1 MQQKRPD
8 PQRSLN
14 TPSLLFLFAIA
25 SLLCLTLGRP
35 KQHWPFEG
43 VSPRAV
49 WGTVLAVVVFCVMNI
64 EISSVFSISQ
74 GDFSLLTYGNLAHQL
89 AYSLGWLLY
98 SIGLLVVGIKW
109 QTGKVRWAALVLMV
123 GTAFKIFF
131 MDLWR
136 LGQLYRVASFIG
148 LAAVLILVS
157 FLYQRFMTGKD
168 EEGKQ
173 EG

>member
-1 MQQKRPD
+1 
-8 PQRSLN
+8 
-14 TPSLLFLFAIA
+14 
-25 SLLCLTLGRP
+25 
-35 KQHWPFEG
+35 
-43 VSPRAV
+43 
-49 WGTVLAVVVFCVMNI
+49 VLNI
-64 EISSVFSISQ
+64 EISSVFTERGRS
-74 GDFSLLTYGNLAHQL
+74 FSLETYGNLAHQL
-89 AYSLGWLLY
+89 AYSLSWLLY

-109 QTGKVRWAALVLMV
+109 KTSKVRWAALILMV

-157 FLYQRFMTGKD
+157 FLYQRFMTGK
-168 EEGKQ
+168 EEVEP